1 MRRLWFLY
9 AGLAGCALVAQAV
22 LPDGPIRTGLV
33 LAVALSAVLA
43 VVAGTWL
50 HRPPYEL
57 PWVVLATALATSF
70 AADVLAARS
79 DPASSGPVTGP
90 SVQGPGWSDL
100 VHLAAYA
107 VLAASLLLTHR
118 RRSTRGEWAG
128 LVDAAVIATTAALG
142 YWVFVVDLL
151 ADEGTGAQVV
161 AGLYLVADVVL
172 LALVARLV
180 VAGLRQPAFSL
191 LAAGVAAL
199 LVTDV
204 AALTQSYVTRDE
216 AGALPQAGWL
226 LGAVLWAAAAL
237 HPSMRELTD
246 SYVPRDAP
254 GVATVRLALLGA
266 VVMIPPTMI
275 GLQAARGDYSDLG
288 LLIVGLLVLVV
299 LVLVRVGLL
308 MRSVGSTAE
317 RERALRAAAAE
328 FVAGGDR
335 GQIRAAALKATHLL
349 LGRSE
354 VASRIVD
361 TSDSDD
367 FGVAASAR
375 GRHARVL
382 GRTLVE
388 RLLPYAG
395 DHRSPDGARVE
406 ELAQE
411 TRVALDLAETSGHLT
426 VRPARVQDET
436 LALLVVVT
444 DGPPSPEVVDAL
456 DTLVAQL
463 ALALESATL
472 SAELYLRQGEAR
484 FRALVQN
491 SSDAIL
497 LVDRG
502 ATVTYQSPSAERVL
516 GFAAGELVGTSLD
529 DLSHH
534 DDLMRFQACLTEV
547 LARPGLSRRIELRM
561 MRGEGAYIDGE
572 AVVHNLQ
579 SDPHVGATLVTVR
592 DISERKKFEM
602 ALTQQAFHDELT
614 GLANRT
620 LFVDRV
626 AHALRRRERDRT
638 SVAVLLLDLDDFK
651 TVNDGLGHAAGDSL
665 LRAVASRLEG
675 LVRPG
680 DTTARLGGDE
690 FAMVLVDLPAEENAI
705 IAVERIIATLS
716 EPLVLEGR
724 EVFAQ
729 ASIGVA
735 FAGPGDVEPEDLL
748 RNADA
753 AMYVVK
759 TDGKGRYAIFEP
771 HMHAAAVH
779 RLDLRTDL
787 QRALDNEEF
796 VLHYQPIVSMTT
808 GALTGLEA
816 LVRWQHPHRGL
827 VHPDEFIP
835 LAEETGLVV
844 PLGLWVLDRACRQ
857 IAEWGKVDP
866 ALTVSINVSQRQL
879 RRIEFGKEV
888 GRVLDASGVDPARV
902 NLEITES
909 AVMTDVEATIRRLRD
924 LKDLGVRLAV
934 DDFGTGYSSFS
945 WLRQLPVDVLK
956 IDKEFVEELGNHEQ
970 SGFLVATII
979 DLAHNMGL
987 STVAEG
993 IERGVQ
999 LDRLRDMHC
1008 DLGQGYHLGRPMPVD
1023 SVVDL
1028 LAIERTR
1035 TAEGA

>member
-1 MRRLWFLY
+1 LWLLY
-9 AGLAGCALVAQAV
+9 AGLAGGAVVAQAV
-22 LPDGPIRTGLV
+22 LPDGSARTALA
-33 LAVALSAVLA
+33 LAVGVSAVLA
-43 VVAGTWL
+43 AAVGTWL
-50 HRPPYEL
+50 NRPALAL
-57 PWVVLATALATSF
+57 PWVLLTAGLAVPVASDALATVTDAPSG
-70 AADVLAARS
+70 AGPAWSDVLR
-79 DPASSGPVTGP
+79 
-90 SVQGPGWSDL
+90 
-100 VHLAAYA
+100 LAAYPLLA
-107 VLAASLLLTHR
+107 VSLLLLQRHR
-118 RRSTRGEWAG
+118 AIRGEWAG
-128 LVDAAVIATTAALG
+128 LVDAAVVATTAALG
-142 YWVFVVDLL
+142 YWVFVLDLPAL
-151 ADEGTGAQVV
+151 DGTGAKVV
-161 AGLYLVADVVL
+161 GIVYLVVDVAL
-172 LALVARLV
+172 LALVTRLV
-180 VAGLRQPAFSL
+180 VAGVRHTAFSL
-191 LAAGVAAL
+191 IAAGVATL
-199 LVTDV
+199 LVADV
-204 AALTQSYVTRDE
+204 GVLVQDLVVRE
-216 AGALPQAGWL
+216 QAGALPRAAWL
-226 LGAVLWAAAAL
+226 LGAVLWGAAAL
-237 HPSMRELTD
+237 HPSMPELAHPHP
-246 SYVPRDAP
+246 PRDAP
-254 GVATVRLALLGA
+254 DVATVRLALLGV
-266 VVMIPPTMI
+266 VVMIPPAMI
-275 GLQAARGDYSDLG
+275 GLQAARGDRSDLEALVIG
-288 LLIVGLLVLVV
+288 LMLLVV

-308 MRSVGSTAE
+308 MHDVGGTAE
-317 RERALRAAAAE
+317 RERTLRAAAAA

-335 GQIRAAALKATHLL
+335 PQIRAAAIRATRLL
-349 LGRSE
+349 LGRTV
-354 VASRIVD
+354 VASRVVD
-361 TSDSDD
+361 AADVDADS
-367 FGVAASAR
+367 R
-375 GRHARVL
+375 GRHARAHGL
-382 GRTLVE
+382 TLFDV
-388 RLLPYAG
+388 LLPFDGERYGAAG
-395 DHRSPDGARVE
+395 GMVE
-406 ELAQE
+406 HLDEDALI
-411 TRVALDLAETSGHLT
+411 ALDLVGAHGFLT
-426 VRPARVQDET
+426 VRPARVQDEL

-444 DGPPSPEVVDAL
+444 DRPLPPGALDAV

-472 SAELYLRQGEAR
+472 SSELHLRQGEAR

-497 LVDRG
+497 LVDPD

-516 GFAAGELVGTSLD
+516 GCESGALLGTSLE

-534 DDLMRFQACLTEV
+534 DDLLRFQACLAEV
-547 LARPGLSRRIELRM
+547 LARPGISRRIELRLA
-561 MRGEGAYIDGE
+561 RGGGAYVDGE

-579 SDPHVGATLVTVR
+579 SDPNVGATLVTVR
-592 DISERKKFEM
+592 DISERKKFEQ

-665 LRAVASRLEG
+665 LQAVAQRLEG

-690 FAMVLVDLPAEENAI
+690 FAMVLVDLPTEESAI
-705 IAVERIIATLS
+705 VAVERIIATLG

-724 EVFAQ
+724 EVFAH

-735 FAGPGDVEPEDLL
+735 FAGAGDVSPDDLL

-787 QRALDNEEF
+787 QRALDNDEF
-796 VLHYQPIVSMTT
+796 VLHYQPIVAMTT
-808 GALTGLEA
+808 GAVTGLEA
-816 LVRWQHPHRGL
+816 LVRWQHPVRGL

-857 IAEWGKVDP
+857 VAEWGRIDP
-866 ALTVSINVSQRQL
+866 KLTVSINVSQRQL
-879 RRIEFGKEV
+879 RRIEFGQEV
-888 GRVLDASGVDPARV
+888 GRVLDASGVDPSRV

-909 AVMTDVEATIRRLRD
+909 AVMTDVESTIRRLHD
-924 LKDLGVRLAV
+924 LKDLGVRIAV

-956 IDKEFVEELGNHEQ
+956 IDKEFVEELGHVEH

-987 STVAEG
+987 RTVAEG
-993 IERGVQ
+993 IERVVQ
-999 LDRLRDMHC
+999 LERLRDMNC
-1008 DLGQGYHLGRPMPVD
+1008 DLGQGYHLGRPMAVE

-1028 LAIERTR
+1028 LAVDRAR